1 MIAERALRTLE
12 FYKIRD
18 EVARYCTSSLGKAHV
33 DNLLPSTDIN
43 EVNRLLEEMDEG
55 AQVLRVK
62 NNVPMGGIFDIRLH
76 ARRAQ
81 IGGSLSPME
90 LMEVS
95 STIRASRI
103 LRQFFETIQEEAVI
117 QIPHFL
123 QKKESMPILT
133 ALEHAINICIDD
145 NGGVLDSASSE
156 LRSIRQ
162 QLRTQESRVRER
174 LESLVRGKNAS
185 KMLSDS
191 IVTIRNDRFVIPVK
205 QEYRSHYGGIVHDQ
219 SSSGQTLF
227 IEPDAVVQAN
237 NEVRRL
243 KMKEKEEIDR
253 ILQMLSAQVQEVAHE
268 LFDLVE
274 VLGEIDL
281 ILAKAKYGAAH
292 KGTKPTMNTEGYIN
306 LKKAR

>member
-18 EVARYCTSSLGKAHV
+18 QVARFCTSSLGKAHV

-43 EVNRLLEEMDEG
+43 EVNRLLEQMDEG

-62 NNVPMGGIFDIRLH
+62 NNVPMGGIFDIRLQ

-95 STIRASRI
+95 STVRASRI
-103 LRQFFETIQEEAVI
+103 LRQFFETIQEEGVV

-123 QKKESMPILT
+123 EKKESMPILT
-133 ALEHAINICIDD
+133 ALEHAINVCIDD
-145 NGGVLDSASSE
+145 NGGVLDSASTE

-227 IEPDAVVQAN
+227 IEPDSVVQAN
-237 NEVRRL
+237 NEV
-243 KMKEKEEIDR
+243 
-253 ILQMLSAQVQEVAHE
+253 
-268 LFDLVE
+268 
-274 VLGEIDL
+274 
-281 ILAKAKYGAAH
+281 
-292 KGTKPTMNTEGYIN
+292 
-306 LKKAR
+306 